1 MSQVHTWIKYL
12 AFHSVI
18 SAHHAASSSSFVF
31 WGCWLCLVDVIF
43 PESLSDIALRRGL
56 ELRPKLNDTVWDRGQ
71 MVYVHQFSLSPSSI
85 EKKNKVSE
93 TLWRVYFG
101 NCKTLLIF
109 RAGLHHRGIFILD
122 GCSCSYSLSSS
133 TAQLT
138 LSKTLQSIDFSGFFF
153 LQTHFFKL
161 PIIQFFV
168 GQQNKWSFSVSAGYI
183 YTWITAF
190 IFVCSWDLSRFL
202 CALVYFFLKSLRCLK
217 FSSKVLVGAPTQ
229 WRMTMHSLF
238 NSEKNVLTTWYAG
251 IFLHCFFPCP
261 STHCYKL
268 TRDTNRI
275 QHSWTTFLVLPS
287 CTSWQHCFFNDYRPR
302 YTTATVRIRLDDFYR
317 LTISKHLIG
326 HIVLIVCAC
335 VKLVCLKQITS

>member
-43 PESLSDIALRRGL
+43 PESLSDIALQRGL
-56 ELRPKLNDTVWDRGQ
+56 ALRPKLNDTVWDRGQ

-183 YTWITAF
+183 YTWITTF
-190 IFVCSWDLSRFL
+190 IFVCLWDSSRFL

-217 FSSKVLVGAPTQ
+217 FSSKVLVVAPAQ
-229 WRMTMHSLF
+229 WRMTC
-238 NSEKNVLTTWYAG
+238 T
-251 IFLHCFFPCP
+251 HCSIQKRMSWQLGTLVFFYTVFFHVPAP
-261 STHCYKL
+261 IVTSWHVTPIGSSTHDHGQRFWY
-268 TRDTNRI
+268 
-275 QHSWTTFLVLPS
+275 FLRAPRGSIVFSTIIGLATQQIPS
-287 CTSWQHCFFNDYRPR
+287 E
-302 YTTATVRIRLDDFYR
+302 
-317 LTISKHLIG
+317 
-326 HIVLIVCAC
+326 
-335 VKLVCLKQITS
+335 

>member
-217 FSSKVLVGAPTQ
+217 FSSKVLVGALCTHCSIQ
-229 WRMTMHSLF
+229 KRMSWQLGTL
-238 NSEKNVLTTWYAG
+238 V
-251 IFLHCFFPCP
+251 FFYIVFFHVPAP
-261 STHCYKL
+261 IVTSWHVTPIGSSTHGQRFWY
-268 TRDTNRI
+268 
-275 QHSWTTFLVLPS
+275 FLRAPHGSIVFSTIIGLATQQPPS
-287 CTSWQHCFFNDYRPR
+287 E
-302 YTTATVRIRLDDFYR
+302 
-317 LTISKHLIG
+317 
-326 HIVLIVCAC
+326 
-335 VKLVCLKQITS
+335 

>member
-56 ELRPKLNDTVWDRGQ
+56 RFRPKLNDTGWDRGQ
-71 MVYVHQFSLSPSSI
+71 TVCVRQLSLSPSSI

-122 GCSCSYSLSSS
+122 GCSCSYSLLSS
-133 TAQLT
+133 TTQLK
-138 LSKTLQSIDFSGFFF
+138 LNKTLQSIDFSGFFF

-183 YTWITAF
+183 YTWITTF
-190 IFVCSWDLSRFL
+190 IFVCLWDSSRFL

-217 FSSKVLVGAPTQ
+217 FSSKVLVGAPTVEYD
-229 WRMTMHSLF
+229 S
-238 NSEKNVLTTWYAG
+238 A
-251 IFLHCFFPCP
+251 
-261 STHCYKL
+261 
-268 TRDTNRI
+268 
-275 QHSWTTFLVLPS
+275 
-287 CTSWQHCFFNDYRPR
+287 
-302 YTTATVRIRLDDFYR
+302 
-317 LTISKHLIG
+317 
-326 HIVLIVCAC
+326 LIV
-335 VKLVCLKQITS
+335 TS